1 MSSNGYYITTVS
13 PYGSASPGI
22 FVSSSYN
29 QGQND
34 DFTASTGNNG
44 VDLTGYYW
52 TSVASSSSGQ
62 FQYAVAS
69 ANDQTETGG
78 AQNGGVFYS
87 TDFGNSFTKNST
99 NNFSGGYWNSVSVS
113 SNGQFVTLVSGNKSV
128 IDGTTGATGPTG
140 SVYISN
146 NDGATYAIVPS
157 MSMPSQNNNYISVA
171 MSSSGQYQTIVAF
184 GPTSSGTSNMFT
196 SSNYGIT
203 WTTVPQVAF
212 NNDSNGVTGINSPTW
227 DWKSVSMSAS
237 GQYQTAV
244 ASTSNTGDY
253 IYISNDYGI
262 NWYYKSP
269 GNLNNGTGI
278 WSAVSVSSSGQYQL
292 ACYNDDTSGGSGGLY
307 FSQNYGN
314 NFQRLDNSA
323 NNWYCCAISSSGQ
336 IQAAGIAPFKL
347 YSSGTIDYGDT
358 TYGLYISMQNI
369 YLGGTKTFV
378 IDHPTNNNK
387 YLVHA
392 CLEGPEAGVYYR
404 GEGEITNNEST
415 IIKLPDYVAK
425 IAYQLT
431 VNLTPINDDGTKKQ
445 LILTSSRVKNN
456 EFTVYGPNCEFF
468 WTVYGK
474 RHDINVEPL
483 KQLTQVKGTGPYTWI

>member
-1 MSSNGYYITTVS
+1 MSSNGYYITTAS

-29 QGQND
+29 ESSND
-34 DFTASTGNNG
+34 DFTGSTGNGG

-69 ANDQTETGG
+69 ANGQTEG
-78 AQNGGVFYS
+78 AQNGGVFHS
-87 TDFGNSFTKNST
+87 TNYGYSFTKISSGL
-99 NNFSGGYWNSVSVS
+99 SGGYWNSVSVS

-128 IDGTTGATGPTG
+128 IDGSTGSTGANG

-146 NDGATYAIVPS
+146 NGGITYAIVPS
-157 MSMPSQNNNYISVA
+157 MSSQNNNYFSVA

-184 GPTSSGTSNMFT
+184 GPSSSGTSNSVTSNMFT
-196 SSNYGIT
+196 SSNYGNT
-203 WTTVPQVAF
+203 WTIVPQAAF
-212 NNDSNGVTGINSPTW
+212 NNNGSTGSSPSSPTW
-227 DWKSVSMSAS
+227 DWRSVSMSAS

-244 ASTSNTGDY
+244 ASTSSIPDY
-253 IYISNDYGI
+253 IYISNNYGV

-269 GNLNNGTGI
+269 SAATGT
-278 WSAVSVSSSGQYQL
+278 WSAVAVSSSGQYQL
-292 ACYNDDTSGGSGGLY
+292 ACYCDDTSGDPGGLY

-314 NFQRLDNSA
+314 NFQRLENSA

-358 TYGLYISMQNI
+358 TNYGLYTCMQTL
-369 YLGGTKTFV
+369 YTGTNKTFV

-445 LILTSSRVKNN
+445 IILTSSRVKNN
-456 EFTVYGPNCEFF
+456 EFTVYGSNCEFF